1 MRGNLKDFVYS
12 NIITSLFAFGGG
24 VSFLPFFQEYY
35 LNKYQFLDSGRFYEL
50 FGYAS
55 ATPGPISPL
64 FAGVVGFE
72 VFGIW
77 GFLLGI
83 ISLVVPA
90 MAITIIAY
98 HYYGKYKNHK
108 VLGNVSKY
116 MIPVIIGVLLL
127 VVFTVSN
134 ETLKYN
140 FDFKILHYMVLI
152 LVPLIAI
159 GKYKTAPFIPIIIN
173 IIYTFIFIKL

>member
-1 MRGNLKDFVYS
+1 MQVQHRD
-12 NIITSLFAFGGG
+12 
-24 VSFLPFFQEYY
+24 
-35 LNKYQFLDSGRFYEL
+35 QFH
-50 FGYAS
+50 
-55 ATPGPISPL
+55 PL

-127 VVFTVSN
+127 VVFTVSQG
-134 ETLKYN
+134 
-140 FDFKILHYMVLI
+140 DS
-152 LVPLIAI
+152 
-159 GKYKTAPFIPIIIN
+159 
-173 IIYTFIFIKL
+173 

>member
-35 LNKYQFLDSGRFYEL
+35 LNKYQFLDSSRFYEL

-72 VFGIW
+72 PTEQLWTLNYGFEDRWPQPLVETPVF
-77 GFLLGI
+77 
-83 ISLVVPA
+83 
-90 MAITIIAY
+90 
-98 HYYGKYKNHK
+98 
-108 VLGNVSKY
+108 
-116 MIPVIIGVLLL
+116 
-127 VVFTVSN
+127 
-134 ETLKYN
+134 
-140 FDFKILHYMVLI
+140 
-152 LVPLIAI
+152 
-159 GKYKTAPFIPIIIN
+159 
-173 IIYTFIFIKL
+173 